1 MAVSP
6 KNCKSLQNEMMTK
19 EANAYFVYGN
29 SNNPAGIFKKSAAK
43 YKKLRSSVKRF
54 SGETVST
61 SDAGD

>member
-1 MAVSP
+1 
-6 KNCKSLQNEMMTK
+6 MMTK
-19 EANAYFVYGN
+19 EVNVYFVYGN